1 MAPKETH
8 TEQNTWHGLNVL
20 QTHIEVNGKG
30 WVCEECQRGLQAGRL
45 PKFALNNNMWIGD
58 PPLVL
63 RKLTFAETLLIARHY
78 ARCYVFKLYPKD
90 GSRGYNQAHLQ
101 RAMAGNVTLYD
112 VNTSAVASMLEGNL
126 LPQGVASLSSIV
138 AITFIGAHIQSAAAS
153 SSRSFA
159 VVAQAQYFVPRHR
172 NITGVIGAFAGGQD
186 SRIHRSCD
194 SV

>member
-1 MAPKETH
+1 
-8 TEQNTWHGLNVL
+8 
-20 QTHIEVNGKG
+20 
-30 WVCEECQRGLQAGRL
+30 
-45 PKFALNNNMWIGD
+45 
-58 PPLVL
+58 
-63 RKLTFAETLLIARHY
+63 
-78 ARCYVFKLYPKD
+78 
-90 GSRGYNQAHLQ
+90 
-101 RAMAGNVTLYD
+101 MAGNVTLYD

-172 NITGVIGAFAGGQD
+172 NITGAIGAFAGGQD